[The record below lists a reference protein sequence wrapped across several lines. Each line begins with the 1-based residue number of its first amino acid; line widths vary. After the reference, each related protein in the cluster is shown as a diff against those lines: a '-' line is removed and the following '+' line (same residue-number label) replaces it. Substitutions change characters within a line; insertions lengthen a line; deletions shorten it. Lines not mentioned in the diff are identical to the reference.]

1 MYRCVG
7 RRERT
12 RRIADAHC
20 IFIVFHDFF
29 VHDTGQSGLGAR
41 TTGERRIGKDV
52 TRKTSVRE
60 RDGKGMWGSV
70 GGKLLM
76 LEGV

>member
-1 MYRCVG
+1 MHRCVG

-20 IFIVFHDFF
+20 ISIVLLDLC

-41 TTGERRIGKDV
+41 TKGERRIDEDV
-52 TRKTSVRE
+52 TKKTSVRGK
-60 RDGKGMWGSV
+60 DGKGMWGS
-70 GGKLLM
+70 GEEKLLM